1 MQKILA
7 FMAGAMCGAIVG
19 AVAVLLLTPASGTEM
34 REQARKRMDEMVEE
48 GRKAAAERR
57 AELEQQ
63 LRQMQRREEVEIKTP

>member
-19 AVAVLLLTPASGTEM
+19 AVAVLLLTPASGMEM
-34 REQARKRMDEMVEE
+34 REQARKRVDEIVEE

-63 LRQMQRREEVEIKTP
+63 LRQMQLRDEVEIKTS

>member
-7 FMAGAMCGAIVG
+7 FMAGAMCGALVG
-19 AVAVLLLTPASGTEM
+19 AVAVLLLTPASGTQM
-34 REQARKRMDEMVEE
+34 REQARQRMDAIVEE

-63 LRQMQRREEVEIKTP
+63 LRQMQRRDEVEIKTG

>member
-63 LRQMQRREEVEIKTP
+63 LRQMQRRDEVEIKTP

>member
-19 AVAVLLLTPASGTEM
+19 AVAVLLLTPASGMEM
-34 REQARKRMDEMVEE
+34 REQARKRVDEIVEE

-63 LRQMQRREEVEIKTP
+63 LRQMQRRDEVEIKTG

>member
-63 LRQMQRREEVEIKTP
+63 LRQMQRREEGDVKTP

>member
-34 REQARKRMDEMVEE
+34 REQARKRMDAMVEE

-63 LRQMQRREEVEIKTP
+63 LRQMQRRDEVEIKTP